1 MKKHESWESGAM
13 NFLLARLGGI
23 LVALVIF
30 TISVAAL
37 AQTSASSEFAVNR
50 LGRFNQGYQNV
61 AVGLNGKI
69 LVVWQSKTDE
79 THDGLW
85 AQWFS
90 PAGEPLRGNLL
101 LRSAK
106 GQGYGPLIAPGA
118 HGGVLLLWRETRR
131 TQEADWDVLL
141 GGELLPDGSWALKP
155 RYLTFLGGILPR
167 FASPLP
173 QGGYAIT
180 LLGFRPNR
188 TEDRTFLVLVDKD
201 LKVIRGPSRVNA
213 TSRSIQEV
221 GGLAVSPSGEF
232 LVTWTQAETT
242 ILAQLFSPAGRP
254 IAPAFKVPEDRP
266 VEQFAGAAAA
276 LGQAG
281 YVIVWSEFDQET
293 GIPDLAMRLLKLDGT
308 PRSSTL
314 RLDPEVRF
322 RGLQEVAADAA
333 GNFVVVWQEGG
344 PPDGSWDIWGRAY
357 HPDGTPYGPK
367 VRFNQHTNNDQTSPQ
382 VAFAPNG
389 TFVAVWISSGQ
400 DNDRDGIYGR
410 IFSLSQQSSFGL
422 HSTLGPPL

>member
-1 MKKHESWESGAM
+1 MK
-13 NFLLARLGGI
+13 RLGPFESRAMISRLGWI
-23 LVALVIF
+23 LVPLVLL
-30 TISVAAL
+30 SASAAAL
-37 AQTSASSEFAVNR
+37 AQTPVGPEFAANKV
-50 LGRFNQGYQNV
+50 GIFNQGYQNV
-61 AVGLNGKI
+61 AVGSNGDI

-85 AQWFS
+85 AQWLS
-90 PAGEPLRGNLL
+90 PAGEPLGGNRL

-106 GQGYGPLIAPGA
+106 GQGFGPLVAPGT
-118 HGGVLLLWRETRR
+118 HGGVLVLWREARITH
-131 TQEADWDVLL
+131 EGSWDVLM
-141 GGELLPDGSWALKP
+141 GGELLSDGSWALKP
-155 RYLTFLGGILPR
+155 HYLTSLGAILPR

-180 LLGFRPNR
+180 LLGLRPNR
-188 TEDRTFLVLVDKD
+188 TEIRIFLLLVDKD

-213 TSRSIQEV
+213 TSRSTQEF
-221 GGLAVSPSGEF
+221 GGLAVSTTGEI

-242 ILAQLFSPAGRP
+242 VMVQRFSPAGRP
-254 IAPAFKVPEDRP
+254 LAPAFQVPEDNP
-266 VEQFAGAAAA
+266 GGAQYWGAAAA
-276 LGQAG
+276 LGAKG
-281 YVIVWSEFDQET
+281 FVVTWQEDDAVT
-293 GIPDLAMRLLKLDGT
+293 GIPDIKLRLLNLDGT
-308 PRSSTL
+308 FQGPVL

-322 RGLQEVAADAA
+322 RGLQEVASDAS

-367 VRFNQHTNNDQTSPQ
+367 VRLNQHTNNDQTMPQ

-400 DNDRDGIYGR
+400 DGDRDGVYGR
-410 IFSLSQQSSFGL
+410 IFSLSQLNSFAL
-422 HSTLGPPL
+422 PSASR